1 MRTARPPG
9 AARERAFHGRAGFL
23 LLLLFTCA
31 PALTAEPA
39 RYLAGFAQTHAMIE
53 TRLLCH
59 LFDVYVARNAEERAQ
74 GLMYIRELDEF
85 EGMLFPTRAPAV
97 VNMWMKNTYIP
108 LDMLFIREDGVIGS
122 IAERTTPLS
131 EDTIGSREPVIAVLE
146 LRGGF
151 AERHGVR
158 AGDRFVLVD

>member
-1 MRTARPPG
+1 MSAGRTPRTASWT
-9 AARERAFHGRAGFL
+9 AHAL
-23 LLLLFTCA
+23 LSLLHFACA
-31 PALTAEPA
+31 PAIAAEPA
-39 RYLAGFAQTHAMIE
+39 RLLAGFSRTHAMIE

-59 LFDVYVARNAEERAQ
+59 LLDVYVARTPDERAQ

-85 EGMLFPTRAPAV
+85 EGMLFPNRQPAV

-108 LDMLFIREDGVIGS
+108 LDMLFIRDDGVIGF

-146 LRGGF
+146 LGGGF
-151 AERHGVR
+151 AARHDVR
-158 AGDRFVLVD
+158 TGDRVTLIE